1 MKNILL
7 FFVFLFLCQVN
18 AQEKPIEIIGEKISN
33 RIRLYAINKN
43 EKDYDVMITI
53 TGSNFRQSKSKPR
66 LIRVPATSKVHLKDL
81 IVSRGEQAVYTYNLI
96 VNDSLSRRAIKKE
109 YELIKIKPKKLITI
123 YITDNCTNCNSLIDS
138 LAQSRYLF
146 SVLTLNEKP
155 KAREALQ
162 NAFEN
167 QNLPLDSIHKAIVSL
182 GGHLYISIENYQQ
195 LIEKLNTE
203 E

>member
-1 MKNILL
+1 MKKILL
-7 FFVFLFLCQVN
+7 FFVFLFLNQVN
-18 AQEKPIEIIGEKISN
+18 AQEIPIEIIDEKISN
-33 RIRLYAINKN
+33 RIRIYAVNRN

-53 TGSNFRQSKSKPR
+53 KGSNFRQSKSRPR

-81 IVSRGEQAVYTYNLI
+81 IVTRGEQAVYTYDLI

-123 YITDNCTNCNSLIDS
+123 YITDNCTNCNSFIDS

-155 KAREALQ
+155 KVRETLQ
-162 NAFEN
+162 KAFEN
-167 QNLPLDSIHKAIVSL
+167 KNIPLDSIHNAIVSL
-182 GGHLYISIENYQQ
+182 GGHLYINIENYQQ
-195 LIEKLNTE
+195 LLEKLNTE

>member
-1 MKNILL
+1 MKKILL
-7 FFVFLFLCQVN
+7 FFVFLFLNQVN
-18 AQEKPIEIIGEKISN
+18 AQEIPIEIIDEKISN
-33 RIRLYAINKN
+33 RIRIYAVNRN

-53 TGSNFRQSKSKPR
+53 KGSNFRQSKSKPR

-81 IVSRGEQAVYTYNLI
+81 IVTRGEQAVYTYDLI

-109 YELIKIKPKKLITI
+109 YKLIKIKPKKLITI
-123 YITDNCTNCNSLIDS
+123 YITDNCTNCNSFIDS

-155 KAREALQ
+155 KVRETLQ
-162 NAFEN
+162 KAFEN
-167 QNLPLDSIHKAIVSL
+167 KNIPLDSIHNAIVSL
-182 GGHLYISIENYQQ
+182 GGHLYINIENYQQ
-195 LIEKLNTE
+195 LLEKLNTE

>member
-1 MKNILL
+1 MKKILL
-7 FFVFLFLCQVN
+7 FFVFLFLNQVN
-18 AQEKPIEIIGEKISN
+18 AQEIPIEIIDEKISN
-33 RIRLYAINKN
+33 RIRIYAVNRN

-53 TGSNFRQSKSKPR
+53 KGSNFRQSKSKPR

-81 IVSRGEQAVYTYNLI
+81 IVTRGEQAVYTYDLI

-109 YELIKIKPKKLITI
+109 YKLIKIKPKKLITI
-123 YITDNCTNCNSLIDS
+123 YITDNCTNCISFIDS

>member
-1 MKNILL
+1 MKKILL
-7 FFVFLFLCQVN
+7 FFVFLFLYQVN
-18 AQEKPIEIIGEKISN
+18 AQEIPIEIIDEKISN
-33 RIRLYAINKN
+33 RIRIYAVNRN

-53 TGSNFRQSKSKPR
+53 TGSNFRQSKSRPR

-81 IVSRGEQAVYTYNLI
+81 IVTRGEQAVYTYDLI

-123 YITDNCTNCNSLIDS
+123 YITDNCTNCNSFIDS

-162 NAFEN
+162 KAFEN
-167 QNLPLDSIHKAIVSL
+167 KNIPLDSIHNAIVSL
-182 GGHLYISIENYQQ
+182 GGHLYINIENYQQ
-195 LIEKLNTE
+195 LLEKLNTE

>member
-1 MKNILL
+1 MKKILL
-7 FFVFLFLCQVN
+7 FFVFLFLNQVN
-18 AQEKPIEIIGEKISN
+18 AQEIPIEIIDEKISN
-33 RIRLYAINKN
+33 RIRIYAINRN

-53 TGSNFRQSKSKPR
+53 KGSNFRQSKSKPR

-81 IVSRGEQAVYTYNLI
+81 IVKRGEQAVYTYDLI

-109 YELIKIKPKKLITI
+109 YKLIKIKPKKLITI
-123 YITDNCTNCNSLIDS
+123 YITDNCTNCNSFIDS

-162 NAFEN
+162 KAFEN
-167 QNLPLDSIHKAIVSL
+167 KNIPLDSIHNAIVSL
-182 GGHLYISIENYQQ
+182 GGHLYINIENYQQ
-195 LIEKLNTE
+195 LLEKLNTE

>member
-1 MKNILL
+1 MKKILL
-7 FFVFLFLCQVN
+7 FFVFLFLNQVN
-18 AQEKPIEIIGEKISN
+18 AQEIPIEIIDEKISN
-33 RIRLYAINKN
+33 RIRIYAINRN

-53 TGSNFRQSKSKPR
+53 KGSNFRQSKSRPR

-81 IVSRGEQAVYTYNLI
+81 IVTRGEQAVYTYDLI

-109 YELIKIKPKKLITI
+109 YKLIKIKPKKLITI
-123 YITDNCTNCNSLIDS
+123 YITDNCTNCNSFIDS

-162 NAFEN
+162 KAFEN
-167 QNLPLDSIHKAIVSL
+167 KNITLDSIHKAIVSL

-195 LIEKLNTE
+195 LLEKLNTE

>member
-1 MKNILL
+1 MKKILL
-7 FFVFLFLCQVN
+7 FFVFLFLNQVN
-18 AQEKPIEIIGEKISN
+18 AQEIPIEIIDEKISN
-33 RIRLYAINKN
+33 RIRIYAVNRN

-53 TGSNFRQSKSKPR
+53 KGSNFRQSKSKPR

-81 IVSRGEQAVYTYNLI
+81 IVTRGEQAVYTYDLI

-109 YELIKIKPKKLITI
+109 YKLIKIKPKKLITI

>member
-1 MKNILL
+1 MKKILL
-7 FFVFLFLCQVN
+7 FFVFLFLYQVN
-18 AQEKPIEIIGEKISN
+18 AQEIPIEIIDEKISN
-33 RIRLYAINKN
+33 RIRIYAINRN

-53 TGSNFRQSKSKPR
+53 KGSNFRQSKSKPR

-81 IVSRGEQAVYTYNLI
+81 IVTRGEQAVYTYDLI

-109 YELIKIKPKKLITI
+109 YKLIKIKPKKLITI
-123 YITDNCTNCNSLIDS
+123 YITDNCTNCNSFIDS

-162 NAFEN
+162 KAFEN
-167 QNLPLDSIHKAIVSL
+167 KNIPLDSIHNAIVSL
-182 GGHLYISIENYQQ
+182 GGHLYINIENYQQ
-195 LIEKLNTE
+195 LLEKLNTE

>member
-1 MKNILL
+1 MKKILL
-7 FFVFLFLCQVN
+7 FFVFLFLNQVN
-18 AQEKPIEIIGEKISN
+18 AQEIPIEIIDEKISN
-33 RIRLYAINKN
+33 RIRIYAVNRN

-53 TGSNFRQSKSKPR
+53 KGSNFRQSKSKPR

-81 IVSRGEQAVYTYNLI
+81 IVTRGEQAVYTYDLI

-109 YELIKIKPKKLITI
+109 YKLIKIKPKKLITI

-162 NAFEN
+162 KAFEN
-167 QNLPLDSIHKAIVSL
+167 QNMPLDSIHKAIVSL

-195 LIEKLNTE
+195 LLEKLNTE

>member
-1 MKNILL
+1 MKKILL
-7 FFVFLFLCQVN
+7 FFVFLFLNQVN
-18 AQEKPIEIIGEKISN
+18 AQEIPIEIIDEKISN
-33 RIRLYAINKN
+33 RIRIYAINRN

-53 TGSNFRQSKSKPR
+53 KGSNFRQSKSKPR

-81 IVSRGEQAVYTYNLI
+81 IVTRGEQAVYTYDLI

-109 YELIKIKPKKLITI
+109 YKLIKIKPKKLITI
-123 YITDNCTNCNSLIDS
+123 YITDNCTNCNSFIDS

-162 NAFEN
+162 KAFEN
-167 QNLPLDSIHKAIVSL
+167 KNIPLDSIHNAIVSL
-182 GGHLYISIENYQQ
+182 GGHLYINIENYQQ
-195 LIEKLNTE
+195 LLEKLNTE

>member
-1 MKNILL
+1 MKKILL
-7 FFVFLFLCQVN
+7 FFVFLFLNQVN
-18 AQEKPIEIIGEKISN
+18 AQEIPIEIIDEKISN
-33 RIRLYAINKN
+33 RIRIYAVNRN

-53 TGSNFRQSKSKPR
+53 KGSNFRQSKSRPR

-81 IVSRGEQAVYTYNLI
+81 IVTRGEQAVYTYDLI

-123 YITDNCTNCNSLIDS
+123 YITDNCTNCNSFIDS

-155 KAREALQ
+155 KVRETLQ
-162 NAFEN
+162 KAFEN
-167 QNLPLDSIHKAIVSL
+167 KNIPLDSIHKAIVSL
-182 GGHLYISIENYQQ
+182 GGHLYINIENYQQ
-195 LIEKLNTE
+195 LLEKLNTE

>member
-1 MKNILL
+1 MKKILL
-7 FFVFLFLCQVN
+7 FFVFLFLNQVN
-18 AQEKPIEIIGEKISN
+18 AQEIPIEIIDEKVSN
-33 RIRLYAINKN
+33 RIRIYAVNRN

-53 TGSNFRQSKSKPR
+53 KGSNFRQSKSKPR

-81 IVSRGEQAVYTYNLI
+81 IVTRGEQAVYTYDLI

-123 YITDNCTNCNSLIDS
+123 YITDNCTNCNSFIDS

-162 NAFEN
+162 KAFEN
-167 QNLPLDSIHKAIVSL
+167 QNIPLDSIHNAIVSL

-195 LIEKLNTE
+195 LLEKLNTE

>member
-1 MKNILL
+1 MKKILL
-7 FFVFLFLCQVN
+7 FFVFLFLNQVN
-18 AQEKPIEIIGEKISN
+18 AQEIPIEIIDEKISN
-33 RIRLYAINKN
+33 RIRIYAVNRN

-53 TGSNFRQSKSKPR
+53 KGSNFRQSKSKPR

-81 IVSRGEQAVYTYNLI
+81 IVTRGEQAVYTYDLI

-109 YELIKIKPKKLITI
+109 YKLIKIKPKKLITI

-146 SVLTLNEKP
+146 SVLNLNEKP

>member
-1 MKNILL
+1 MKKILL
-7 FFVFLFLCQVN
+7 FFVFLFLNQVN
-18 AQEKPIEIIGEKISN
+18 AQEIPIEIIDEKISN
-33 RIRLYAINKN
+33 RIRIYAINRN

-53 TGSNFRQSKSKPR
+53 KGSNFRQSKSKPR

-81 IVSRGEQAVYTYNLI
+81 IVTRGEQAVYTYDLI

-123 YITDNCTNCNSLIDS
+123 YITDNCTNCNSFIDS

-155 KAREALQ
+155 KVRETLQ
-162 NAFEN
+162 KAFEN
-167 QNLPLDSIHKAIVSL
+167 KNIPLDSIHNAIVSL
-182 GGHLYISIENYQQ
+182 GGHLYINIENYQQ
-195 LIEKLNTE
+195 LLEKLNTE

>member
-1 MKNILL
+1 MKKILL
-7 FFVFLFLCQVN
+7 FFVFLFLYQVN
-18 AQEKPIEIIGEKISN
+18 AQEIPIEIIDEKISN
-33 RIRLYAINKN
+33 RIRIYAVNRN

-53 TGSNFRQSKSKPR
+53 TGSNFRQSKSRPR

-81 IVSRGEQAVYTYNLI
+81 IVTRGEQAVYTYDLI

-123 YITDNCTNCNSLIDS
+123 YITDNCTNCNSFIDS

-162 NAFEN
+162 KAFEN
-167 QNLPLDSIHKAIVSL
+167 KNIPLDSIHKAIVSL

-195 LIEKLNTE
+195 LLEKLNTE

>member
-1 MKNILL
+1 MKKILL
-7 FFVFLFLCQVN
+7 FFVFLFLNQVN
-18 AQEKPIEIIGEKISN
+18 AQEIPIEIIDEKISN
-33 RIRLYAINKN
+33 RIRIYAVNRN

-53 TGSNFRQSKSKPR
+53 KGSNFRQSKSRPR

-81 IVSRGEQAVYTYNLI
+81 IVTRGEQAVYTYDLI

-109 YELIKIKPKKLITI
+109 YKLIKIKPKKLITI
-123 YITDNCTNCNSLIDS
+123 YITDNCTNCNSFIDS

-162 NAFEN
+162 KAFEN
-167 QNLPLDSIHKAIVSL
+167 KNIPLDSIHNAIVSL
-182 GGHLYISIENYQQ
+182 GGHLYINIENYQQ
-195 LIEKLNTE
+195 LLEKLNTE

>member
-1 MKNILL
+1 MKKILL
-7 FFVFLFLCQVN
+7 FFVFLFLNQVN
-18 AQEKPIEIIGEKISN
+18 AQEIPIEIIDEKISN
-33 RIRLYAINKN
+33 RIRIYAINRN

-53 TGSNFRQSKSKPR
+53 KGSNFRQSKSKPR

-81 IVSRGEQAVYTYNLI
+81 IVTRGEQAVYTYDLI

-123 YITDNCTNCNSLIDS
+123 YITDNCTNCNSFIDS

-162 NAFEN
+162 KAFEN
-167 QNLPLDSIHKAIVSL
+167 KNIPLDSIHNAIVSL
-182 GGHLYISIENYQQ
+182 GGHLYINIENYQQ
-195 LIEKLNTE
+195 LLEKLNTE

>member
-7 FFVFLFLCQVN
+7 FFVFLFLYQVN
-18 AQEKPIEIIGEKISN
+18 AQEKPIEIIDEKISN
-33 RIRLYAINKN
+33 RIRIYAINRN

-81 IVSRGEQAVYTYNLI
+81 IVTRGEQAVYTYDLI

-123 YITDNCTNCNSLIDS
+123 YITDNCTNCNSFIDS

-162 NAFEN
+162 KAFEN
-167 QNLPLDSIHKAIVSL
+167 KNIPLDSIHKVIVSL
-182 GGHLYISIENYQQ
+182 GGHLYINIENYQQ

>member
-1 MKNILL
+1 MKKILL
-7 FFVFLFLCQVN
+7 FFVFLFLYQVN
-18 AQEKPIEIIGEKISN
+18 AQEIPIEIIDEKISN
-33 RIRLYAINKN
+33 RIRIYAVNRN

-53 TGSNFRQSKSKPR
+53 KGSNFRQSKSKPR

-81 IVSRGEQAVYTYNLI
+81 IVTRGEQAVYTYDLI

-109 YELIKIKPKKLITI
+109 YKLIKIKPKKLITI
-123 YITDNCTNCNSLIDS
+123 YITDNCTNCNSFIDS

-162 NAFEN
+162 KAFEN
-167 QNLPLDSIHKAIVSL
+167 KNIPLDSIHNAIVSL
-182 GGHLYISIENYQQ
+182 GGHLYINIENYQQ
-195 LIEKLNTE
+195 LLEKLNTE

>member
-1 MKNILL
+1 MKKILL
-7 FFVFLFLCQVN
+7 FFVFLFLYQVN
-18 AQEKPIEIIGEKISN
+18 AQEIPIEIIDEKISN
-33 RIRLYAINKN
+33 RIRIYAVNRN

-53 TGSNFRQSKSKPR
+53 TGSNFRQSKSRPR

-81 IVSRGEQAVYTYNLI
+81 IVTRGEQAVYTYDLI

-162 NAFEN
+162 KAFEN
-167 QNLPLDSIHKAIVSL
+167 KNIPLDSIHNAIVSL

-195 LIEKLNTE
+195 LLEKLNTE

>member
-1 MKNILL
+1 MKKILL
-7 FFVFLFLCQVN
+7 FFVFLFLNQVN
-18 AQEKPIEIIGEKISN
+18 AQEIPIEIIDEKISN
-33 RIRLYAINKN
+33 RIRIYAINRN

-53 TGSNFRQSKSKPR
+53 KGSNFRQSKSKPR

-81 IVSRGEQAVYTYNLI
+81 IVTRGEQAVYTYDLI

-109 YELIKIKPKKLITI
+109 YKLIKIKPKKLITI
-123 YITDNCTNCNSLIDS
+123 YITDNCTNCNSFIDS

-155 KAREALQ
+155 KVRETLQ
-162 NAFEN
+162 KAFEN
-167 QNLPLDSIHKAIVSL
+167 KNIPLDSIHNAIVSL
-182 GGHLYISIENYQQ
+182 GGHLYINIENYQQ
-195 LIEKLNTE
+195 LLEKLNTE

>member
-1 MKNILL
+1 MKKVLL
-7 FFVFLFLCQVN
+7 FFVFLFLYQVN
-18 AQEKPIEIIGEKISN
+18 AQEIPIEIIDEKISN
-33 RIRLYAINKN
+33 RIRIYAVNRN

-53 TGSNFRQSKSKPR
+53 TGSNFRQSKSRPR

-81 IVSRGEQAVYTYNLI
+81 IVTRGEQAVYTYDLI

-123 YITDNCTNCNSLIDS
+123 YITDNCTNCNSFIDS

-162 NAFEN
+162 KAFEN
-167 QNLPLDSIHKAIVSL
+167 KNIPLDSIHKAIVSL

-195 LIEKLNTE
+195 LLEKLNTE

>member
-1 MKNILL
+1 MKKILL
-7 FFVFLFLCQVN
+7 FFVFLFLNQVN
-18 AQEKPIEIIGEKISN
+18 AQEIPIEIIDEKISN
-33 RIRLYAINKN
+33 RIRIYAVNRN

-53 TGSNFRQSKSKPR
+53 KGSNFRQSKSRPR

-81 IVSRGEQAVYTYNLI
+81 IVKRGEQAVYTYDLI

-123 YITDNCTNCNSLIDS
+123 YITDNCTNCNSFIDS

-162 NAFEN
+162 KAFEN
-167 QNLPLDSIHKAIVSL
+167 KNIPLDSIHNAIVSL
-182 GGHLYISIENYQQ
+182 GGHLYINIENYQQ
-195 LIEKLNTE
+195 LLEKLNTE